1 MNENVPTVEPIDIPK
16 YQFKNSKYEM
26 MPSLPARMLAV
37 ACSTGGKTVLIQ
49 NLILKI
55 YRNSFE
61 RIYIFSPSV
70 DVDDTWNAV
79 KKYIKDVMK
88 VDSEKE
94 QIYFNHYDATALQK
108 IIDTQHKVIEF
119 QKKNKDK
126 DLFSILIVIDDF
138 ADDPKFVRYSSILHG
153 LFTRGRHNAISVIL
167 STQKYNVLA
176 PIIRLNASALF
187 VFRLKNMNE
196 VNAFLE
202 ENSALVNKQQL
213 YEMYQL
219 AINDAPYSFLYI
231 NTNAK
236 DANNMFYIRFEKVL
250 RTDEDD

>member
-1 MNENVPTVEPIDIPK
+1 MTDDIPSVEPIDIPEYK
-16 YQFKNSKYEM
+16 YKNSKYEM

-37 ACSTGGKTVLIQ
+37 ASSTGGKTVLIQ

-55 YRNSFE
+55 YRGSFE

-70 DVDDTWNAV
+70 HVDDTWKAV
-79 KKYIKDVMK
+79 KKYIKETMK
-88 VDSEKE
+88 VDDEKE
-94 QIYFNHYDATALQK
+94 KIYFEEYDPIALKK
-108 IIDTQHKVIEF
+108 IIETQHKVIEY

-126 DLFSILIVIDDF
+126 NLFSILIIIDDF
-138 ADDPKFVRYSSILHG
+138 ADDPKFVRYSNLLHG
-153 LFTRGRHNAISVIL
+153 LFTRGRHNAMSVIL

-202 ENSALVNKQQL
+202 ENSALVDKKTL
-213 YEMYQL
+213 YEMYQQ
-219 AINDAPYSFLYI
+219 AVNYKPYSFFYI

-236 DANNMFYIRFEKVL
+236 DVANMFYINFEQVFQIA
-250 RTDEDD
+250 DD